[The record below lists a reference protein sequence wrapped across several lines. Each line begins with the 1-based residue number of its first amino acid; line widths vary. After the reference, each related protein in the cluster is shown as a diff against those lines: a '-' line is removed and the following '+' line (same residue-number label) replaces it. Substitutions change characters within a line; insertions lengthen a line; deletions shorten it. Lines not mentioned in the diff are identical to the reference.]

1 MSRNRVKHSQSLQ
14 WMVVVKYV
22 LIVGLMSV
30 LGLSYI
36 LCKNQIMR
44 LAADTAEKEKE
55 LAGLVERNKRLFAD
69 INRLKAPRELQRRVR
84 EANLVQVVELP
95 HVRRDTGAGASL
107 AQTYSPNLRPAAQ

>member
-1 MSRNRVKHSQSLQ
+1 MSSRNRVKNSQSLQ

-44 LAADTAEKEKE
+44 IASETAEKERE
-55 LAGLVERNKRLFAD
+55 LQRIVERNKQLFAD
-69 INRLKAPRELQRRVR
+69 INRLKAPSELQRKVR
-84 EANLVQVVELP
+84 DKNLVLVVELP

-107 AQTYSPNLRPAAQ
+107 ARTYSPNLRTN